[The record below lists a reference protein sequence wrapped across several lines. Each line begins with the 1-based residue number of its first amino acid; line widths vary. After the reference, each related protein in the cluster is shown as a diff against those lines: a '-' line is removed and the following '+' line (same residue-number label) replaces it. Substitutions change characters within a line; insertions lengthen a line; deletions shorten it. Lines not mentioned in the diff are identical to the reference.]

1 MTAEQPGTAPAVF
14 LFFRRYTLCSVPD
27 WSYHPLLKPLTA
39 WLPTTT
45 RRKLTLGGLRACSAL
60 PGGFLLVDFLGRMR
74 PDSSLHTEPY
84 EMPRTSPFGLG
95 GGVDPDALAIGALG
109 RFGFGFIEVGP
120 YMLCGG
126 DHQEIVAPPLI
137 AGLQPHR
144 LGTRLR
150 SRPSR
155 LSVWLRLS
163 LVEGD
168 AGAVLEVERLLESV
182 DGAIDVVSISL
193 LAPEAGAARGGDIR
207 GTWRRLLSV
216 CREHRVSTVLVDYPR
231 SNPLSAIQPALD
243 AGAGGFVIRS
253 VAEHLQT
260 GDIRTAVQQA
270 RRAAAR
276 PGLVVVAD
284 GARSPRDV
292 VEAFAAGADLVAVD
306 QGFIEAG
313 PGLAKRSNEAL
324 VAMRTR
330 AASGD
335 GAPGP
340 QPSYQ
345 AALRSG
351 WLWLLLLGLGLLI
364 AGGVVFWVGLTRV
377 LLL

>member
-1 MTAEQPGTAPAVF
+1 G
-14 LFFRRYTLCSVPD
+14 S
-27 WSYHPLLKPLTA
+27 
-39 WLPTTT
+39 
-45 RRKLTLGGLRACSAL
+45 
-60 PGGFLLVDFLGRMR
+60 
-74 PDSSLHTEPY
+74 
-84 EMPRTSPFGLG
+84 
-95 GGVDPDALAIGALG
+95 
-109 RFGFGFIEVGP
+109 
-120 YMLCGG
+120 G

-150 SRPSR
+150 SRTSR

-193 LAPEAGAARGGDIR
+193 LAPEAGATRGGDIR

-243 AGAGGFVIRS
+243 AGAGGLVIRS
-253 VAEHLQT
+253 AAEHLQT

-270 RRAAAR
+270 RRAVAS

-313 PGLAKRSNEAL
+313 PGLARRSNEAL
-324 VAMRTR
+324 DAMRTR
-330 AASGD
+330 AASSD
-335 GAPGP
+335 MAPGP
-340 QPSYQ
+340 PPSYQ
-345 AALRSG
+345 AASRSG
-351 WLWLLLLGLGLLI
+351 WLWLLLLGLGMLI
-364 AGGVVFWVGLTRV
+364 AGAVVFWIGLTRV
-377 LLL
+377 LLPYDEAFLGAARDRLDTINPQLLGVMLHDWMTPAESITPTASRFAALACDSLRYGHAGS

>member
-1 MTAEQPGTAPAVF
+1 M
-14 LFFRRYTLCSVPD
+14 
-27 WSYHPLLKPLTA
+27 
-39 WLPTTT
+39 
-45 RRKLTLGGLRACSAL
+45 LGS
-60 PGGFLLVDFLGRMR
+60 
-74 PDSSLHTEPY
+74 
-84 EMPRTSPFGLG
+84 
-95 GGVDPDALAIGALG
+95 
-109 RFGFGFIEVGP
+109 
-120 YMLCGG
+120 G

-168 AGAVLEVERLLESV
+168 AGAVLEAERLLESV

-193 LAPEAGAARGGDIR
+193 LAPEAEAARGGDIR

-243 AGAGGFVIRS
+243 AGAGGLVIRS
-253 VAEHLQT
+253 AAEHLQT

-270 RRAAAR
+270 RRAVAS

-292 VEAFAAGADLVAVD
+292 VEPSPPAPTSSPSIKDSSKPAPAWRNAATR
-306 QGFIEAG
+306 
-313 PGLAKRSNEAL
+313 RSSRCE
-324 VAMRTR
+324 
-330 AASGD
+330 
-335 GAPGP
+335 PGP
-340 QPSYQ
+340 LRATGRQGRNRRFRPPCVQAGSGSSYS
-345 AALRSG
+345 ARAC
-351 WLWLLLLGLGLLI
+351 
-364 AGGVVFWVGLTRV
+364 
-377 LLL
+377 